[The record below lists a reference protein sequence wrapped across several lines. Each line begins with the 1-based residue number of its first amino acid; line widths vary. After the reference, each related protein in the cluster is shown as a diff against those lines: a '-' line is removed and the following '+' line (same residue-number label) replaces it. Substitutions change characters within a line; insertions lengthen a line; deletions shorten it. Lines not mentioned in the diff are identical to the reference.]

1 MRVLLIDNYDS
12 FTFNVKEFIESCF
25 NLSVDV
31 IRNDDVCLKKKDLS
45 HYSLLVL
52 SPGPKDPKSSGYCLE
67 LVAEFVSLGKSIFGI
82 CLGMQI
88 INEFF
93 GGETKQSS
101 CPQHGYS
108 SYIQYIN
115 QHVDYTKEKKADK
128 KISDFKNRVSS
139 PFSNKTNNKV
149 YNEIY
154 NQITNPFQA
163 MRYNSL
169 YCVVKSLNL
178 VVDSFLVGYNEP
190 MSIRHKTKKILAFQ
204 YHPESFLSFNSVAT
218 KNQFIKNINNFFLK

>member
-1 MRVLLIDNYDS
+1 MRILLIDNYDS
-12 FTFNVKEFIESCF
+12 FTFNVKNFVESCF
-25 NLSVDV
+25 NLTIDV
-31 IRNDDVCLKKKDLS
+31 IRNDDTCLKNIDTS
-45 HYSLLVL
+45 YYSLLVL
-52 SPGPKDPKSSGYCLE
+52 SPGPKEPKNSGYCLN
-67 LVAEFVSLGKSIFGI
+67 LIADFISLNKSIFGI

-115 QHVDYTKEKKADK
+115 QYVEYSKENKSNK
-128 KISDFKNRVSS
+128 KISDFKNTTT
-139 PFSNKTNNKV
+139 FSNKVDNKFR
-149 YNEIY
+149 NKIY
-154 NQITNPFQA
+154 NQIENPFHA

-169 YCVVKSLNL
+169 YCVVKSPDLI
-178 VVDSFLVGYNEP
+178 VDSFLVGYNEP

-204 YHPESFLSFNSVAT
+204 YHPESFLSFNSLKT
-218 KNQFIKNINNFFLK
+218 KKQFIKNIKNFFLK